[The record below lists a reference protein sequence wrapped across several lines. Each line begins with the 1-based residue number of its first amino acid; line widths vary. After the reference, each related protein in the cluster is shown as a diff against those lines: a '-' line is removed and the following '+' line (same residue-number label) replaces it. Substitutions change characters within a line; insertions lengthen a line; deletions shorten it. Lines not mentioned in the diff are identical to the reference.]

1 METKY
6 FFVNF
11 LGGKIE
17 LLFTFDFQVDKL
29 ENEAFLEI
37 DKLKNIT
44 GEVQNIMFALTGRK

>member
-1 METKY
+1 M
-6 FFVNF
+6 NF

-17 LLFTFDFQVDKL
+17 LLFSFDFQVDKL

-44 GEVQNIMFALTGRK
+44 NEVKNIMFALNGKK